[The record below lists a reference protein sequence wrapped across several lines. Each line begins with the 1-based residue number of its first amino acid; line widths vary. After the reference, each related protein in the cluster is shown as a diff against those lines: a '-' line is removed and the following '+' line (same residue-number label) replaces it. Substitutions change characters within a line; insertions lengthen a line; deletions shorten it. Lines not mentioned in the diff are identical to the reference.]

1 MRIPDAV
8 RTVVDTAPFA
18 HLTTL
23 NADGSPQITVVWVDI
38 EGDEF
43 VIGHM
48 GERRKTKNVRHDP
61 RVALSMLAT
70 TMSPMGLREYV
81 VVYGR
86 ARITEGGAVPLLQK
100 LAHRYLGPNVDF
112 PPPQFRSQPG
122 FITRITPER
131 FGGVGVWN
139 PPKH

>member
-1 MRIPDAV
+1 MKIPDAV

-23 NADGSPQITVVWVDI
+23 NADGGPQVTIVWVDV

-48 GERRKTKNVRHDP
+48 GERRKTRNVRQDS

-70 TMSPMGLREYV
+70 TMSPIGLREYV

-86 ARITEGGAVPLLQK
+86 ARVTEGGAVALLQK
-100 LAHRYLGPNVDF
+100 LARRYLGPNAEF
-112 PPPQFRSQPG
+112 PPPQFRDQPG

-131 FGGVGVWN
+131 FGGVGVWS
-139 PPKH
+139 PAKH

>member
-23 NADGSPQITVVWVDI
+23 NADGGPQVTVVWVDI
-38 EGDEF
+38 EGDDF
-43 VIGHM
+43 VVGHM

-70 TMSPMGLREYV
+70 TMSPMGL
-81 VVYGR
+81 
-86 ARITEGGAVPLLQK
+86 PLLQK
-100 LAHRYLGPNVDF
+100 LARRYLGPNVEF
-112 PPPQFRSQPG
+112 PPPQFRNQPG
-122 FITRITPER
+122 FVTRITPER
-131 FGGVGVWN
+131 FGGVGIWS
-139 PPKH
+139 PAKH

>member
-1 MRIPDAV
+1 MKIPDAV

-23 NADGSPQITVVWVDI
+23 NADGGPHVTIVWADV

-48 GERRKTKNVRHDP
+48 GERRKTKNVRHDS
-61 RVALSMLAT
+61 RVALSMLANT
-70 TMSPMGLREYV
+70 LSPMGLREYV

-86 ARITEGGAVPLLQK
+86 ARVTEGGAVPLLQK
-100 LAHRYLGPNVDF
+100 LARRYLGPNVEF
-112 PPPQFRSQPG
+112 PPAQYRNQPG

-131 FGGVGVWN
+131 FGGVGIWS
-139 PPKH
+139 PTKH

>member
-1 MRIPDAV
+1 MTIPDAV

-23 NADGSPQITVVWVDI
+23 NADGGPHVTVVWVDI
-38 EGDEF
+38 EGDDF

-86 ARITEGGAVPLLQK
+86 ARITEGGAV
-100 LAHRYLGPNVDF
+100 F
-112 PPPQFRSQPG
+112 PPPQFRNEPG
-122 FITRITPER
+122 FVTRITPER
-131 FGGVGVWN
+131 FGGVGIWS
-139 PPKH
+139 PAKH

>member
-1 MRIPDAV
+1 MKIPDAV

-48 GERRKTKNVRHDP
+48 GERRKTKNVRHDA

>member
-23 NADGSPQITVVWVDI
+23 NSDGGPQVTVVWVDVD
-38 EGDEF
+38 GDEF

-86 ARITEGGAVPLLQK
+86 ARITEGSAVPLLQK
-100 LAHRYLGPNVDF
+100 LARRYLGPNADF
-112 PPPQFRSQPG
+112 PPPQFRNQPG

-131 FGGVGVWN
+131 FGGVGVWS
-139 PPKH
+139 PAKP

>member
-1 MRIPDAV
+1 MHIPDAV

-23 NADGSPQITVVWVDI
+23 NADGGPQVTVVWVGI

-48 GERRKTKNVRHDP
+48 GDRRKTKNVRHDP

-70 TMSPMGLREYV
+70 TLSPTGLREYL

-86 ARITEGGAVPLLQK
+86 ARVTEGGAAALLQT
-100 LAHRYLGPNVDF
+100 LARRYLGPTVEF
-112 PPPQFRSQPG
+112 PPPAFRNQPG

-131 FGGVGVWN
+131 FGGVGTWST
-139 PPKH
+139 PKV

>member
-1 MRIPDAV
+1 MQIPDAV

-23 NADGSPQITVVWVDI
+23 NADGGPQVTIVWVDI

-48 GERRKTKNVRHDP
+48 GDRRKTKNVRHDA

-70 TMSPMGLREYV
+70 TLSATGLREYV

-86 ARITEGGAVPLLQK
+86 ARVTEGGAAPLLQK
-100 LAHRYLGPNVDF
+100 LARRYLGPNVEF
-112 PPPQFRSQPG
+112 PPPAYRNQPG
-122 FITRITPER
+122 FITRITPDR
-131 FGGVGVWN
+131 FGGVGVWS
-139 PPKH
+139 PAKH

>member
-23 NADGSPQITVVWVDI
+23 NADGGPQVTVVWVDI

-61 RVALSMLAT
+61 RVALSMLAQ
-70 TMSPMGLREYV
+70 TMSTTGLREYV

-86 ARITEGGAVPLLQK
+86 ARVTEGGAVPLLQK

-112 PPPQFRSQPG
+112 PPPAYRTQPG
-122 FITRITPER
+122 FITRIAPDR
-131 FGGVGVWN
+131 FGGVGVWS
-139 PPKH
+139 PVKH

>member
-23 NADGSPQITVVWVDI
+23 NADGGPQVTIVWVDI

-48 GERRKTKNVRHDP
+48 GERRKTKNVRHDS
-61 RVALSMLAT
+61 RVALSMLANT
-70 TMSPMGLREYV
+70 LSPNGLREYV

-86 ARITEGGAVPLLQK
+86 ARVTEGGAVALLQK
-100 LAHRYLGPNVDF
+100 LARRYLGPNVDF
-112 PPPQFRSQPG
+112 PPSQFRNQPG
-122 FITRITPER
+122 FITRIAPER
-131 FGGVGVWN
+131 FGGVGVWS
-139 PPKH
+139 PAKH

>member
-100 LAHRYLGPNVDF
+100 LAHRYLGPSVDF